1 MRTELRVTVLQKRD
15 FFEEGELSVQKQNNH
30 TTSTSVKSN
39 IGTCSLLSCFG
50 NGKGNGRGKVYN
62 IKPGERGFLQY
73 LPGWDGWWWS
83 LWFYT
88 PCLSPLPW
96 GGYHPLFNQYSG
108 PPLGFLSLPCHLLT
122 RKTDRAAPS
131 LFFFL
136 RFLLLKHPRLLLFFP
151 LILFLLFNLFTNLSQ
166 AHVNLLRPFGFVL
179 QEFFFSTFFLCFSL
193 L

>member
-1 MRTELRVTVLQKRD
+1 M
-15 FFEEGELSVQKQNNH
+15 
-30 TTSTSVKSN
+30 
-39 IGTCSLLSCFG
+39 CFG
-50 NGKGNGRGKVYN
+50 NGKGNGRGKVYSIN
-62 IKPGERGFLQY
+62 PGERGFLQY

-96 GGYHPLFNQYSG
+96 GGYHPLFNQYGG

-122 RKTDRAAPS
+122 SKTDRAAPS

-179 QEFFFSTFFLCFSL
+179 QELFLSTFFLCFPL